1 MKLRIM
7 EKIVISLG
15 GSVVSSNG
23 VNMNFIKAFINVLET
38 IPSLSKCGIV
48 VGGGSLARGYIEPLK
63 NERINNYFLDRVGIK
78 ATRLN
83 AELIVNLL
91 KDVENVIPESVDEA
105 LMVWKN
111 RKFVVMGGTI
121 PGHTT
126 DTVAM
131 LLAEA
136 SGMDEFIN
144 GTSVEGVY
152 SKDPMTNKGSKKFEN
167 LTYSEALS
175 LSLESYKNA
184 GSNVFM
190 DPVSL
195 LIARRANIKIHV
207 IKGDIPENY
216 RDVIEKKKKIGT
228 LIS

>member
-1 MKLRIM
+1 MK
-7 EKIVISLG
+7 KIVISLG
-15 GSVVSSNG
+15 GSIVLSNT
-23 VNMNFIKAFINVLET
+23 INIEFLKRFTQSIEAA
-38 IPSLSKCGIV
+38 PSLEKCGIV
-48 VGGGSLARGYIEPLK
+48 VGGGSLARNYIEPMRK
-63 NERINNYFLDRVGIK
+63 AGVNDYYLDRIGIR

-83 AELIVNLL
+83 AELLMNLV
-91 KDVENVIPESVDEA
+91 KDAEKQIPESIDEA
-105 LMVWKN
+105 VQMWKG
-111 RKFVVMGGTI
+111 RKFIVMGGTT

-136 SGMDEFIN
+136 EGISEFIN
-144 GTSVEGVY
+144 GTSVDGVY
-152 SKDPMTNKGSKKFEN
+152 PMDPRLNPDVKMIEKLSYT
-167 LTYSEALS
+167 EALS

-207 IKGDIPENY
+207 MNGNNIENY
-216 RDVIEKKKKIGT
+216 TRVIENKKIVET

>member
-1 MKLRIM
+1 M
-7 EKIVISLG
+7 EKVVISLG
-15 GSVVSSNG
+15 GSVVSSNA
-23 VNMNFIKAFINVLET
+23 VNIDFIKAFVKAIEGM
-38 IPSLSKCGIV
+38 PSLSKCGIV
-48 VGGGSLARGYIEPLK
+48 VGGGSLARGYIEPLRS
-63 NERINNYFLDRVGIK
+63 EGINNYFLDRIGIK
-78 ATRLN
+78 ATRPN

-91 KDVENVIPESVDEA
+91 KDVENLIPESIDEA
-105 LMVWKN
+105 LSAWKN

-136 SGMDEFIN
+136 SGIGEFIN
-144 GTSVEGVY
+144 GTSVDGVY
-152 SKDPMTNKGSKKFEN
+152 SKDPRAGGGSKKFEN

-175 LSLESYKNA
+175 LSIESYKNA

-195 LIARRANIKIHV
+195 LIARRANINIHV
-207 IKGDIPENY
+207 IKGDLPENY
-216 RDVIEKKKKIGT
+216 INIMEMNKKIGT

>member
-1 MKLRIM
+1 MK
-7 EKIVISLG
+7 KIVISLG
-15 GSVVSSNG
+15 GSIVLSNT
-23 VNMNFIKAFINVLET
+23 INIEFLKRFTQSIESA
-38 IPSLSKCGIV
+38 PSLEKCGIV
-48 VGGGSLARGYIEPLK
+48 VGGGSLARNYIEPMRK
-63 NERINNYFLDRVGIK
+63 AGVNDYYLDRIGIR

-83 AELIVNLL
+83 AELLMNLI
-91 KDVENVIPESVDEA
+91 KDAEKQIPESIDEA
-105 LMVWKN
+105 IQMWKG
-111 RKFVVMGGTI
+111 RKFIVMGGTT

-136 SGMDEFIN
+136 EGISEFIN
-144 GTSVEGVY
+144 GTSVDGVY
-152 SKDPMTNKGSKKFEN
+152 PMDPRLNPDVKMIEKMSYT
-167 LTYSEALS
+167 EALS

-207 IKGDIPENY
+207 MNGNNIENY
-216 RDVIEKKKKIGT
+216 TRVIENKKIVET

>member
-1 MKLRIM
+1 MK
-7 EKIVISLG
+7 KIVISLG
-15 GSVVSSNG
+15 GSIVLSNT
-23 VNMNFIKAFINVLET
+23 INIEFLKRFTQSIEAA
-38 IPSLSKCGIV
+38 PSLEKCGIV
-48 VGGGSLARGYIEPLK
+48 VGGGSLARNYIEPMRK
-63 NERINNYFLDRVGIK
+63 AGVNDYYLDRIGIR

-83 AELIVNLL
+83 AELLMNLV
-91 KDVENVIPESVDEA
+91 KDAEKQIPESIDEA
-105 LMVWKN
+105 VQMWKG
-111 RKFVVMGGTI
+111 RKFIVMGGTT

-136 SGMDEFIN
+136 EGISEFIN
-144 GTSVEGVY
+144 GTSVDGVY
-152 SKDPMTNKGSKKFEN
+152 PMDPRLNPDVKMIEKLSYT
-167 LTYSEALS
+167 EALS

-195 LIARRANIKIHV
+195 LIARRANIRIHV
-207 IKGDIPENY
+207 MNGNIIENY
-216 RDVIEKKKKIGT
+216 IKVIENKKIVET

>member
-1 MKLRIM
+1 M
-7 EKIVISLG
+7 EKVVISLG
-15 GSVVSSNG
+15 GSVVSSNAI
-23 VNMNFIKAFINVLET
+23 NMGFIKAFVTALEAMS
-38 IPSLSKCGIV
+38 SLTKCGIV
-48 VGGGSLARGYIEPLK
+48 VGGGSLARGYIEPLRS
-63 NERINNYFLDRVGIK
+63 EGVNNYYLDRIGIK

-91 KDVENVIPESVDEA
+91 NDVENVIPESIDEA

-136 SGMDEFIN
+136 SGIGEFIN
-144 GTSVEGVY
+144 GTSVDGVY
-152 SKDPMTNKGSKKFEN
+152 TEDPRTSKQSEKYER
-167 LTYSEALS
+167 LTYTEALN

-190 DPVSL
+190 DPISL

-207 IKGDIPENY
+207 IKGDLIENY
-216 RDVIEKKKKIGT
+216 ENVLIKKKKTGT
-228 LIS
+228 IIS